1 MMVLGRWQR
10 CQASVRGSS
19 ELENVIGDDCE
30 IGARVD
36 RDVRLF
42 SGRFV
47 SGGGMLEWIRG
58 RVWRFE
64 GVRSDA
70 SIVGL

>member
-1 MMVLGRWQR
+1 M
-10 CQASVRGSS
+10 
-19 ELENVIGDDCE
+19 IGDDRE

-36 RDVRLF
+36 WYVRLF
-42 SGRFV
+42 LGRFV
-47 SGGGMLEWIRG
+47 SGGGMIECIRG
-58 RVWRFE
+58 RVWMFE